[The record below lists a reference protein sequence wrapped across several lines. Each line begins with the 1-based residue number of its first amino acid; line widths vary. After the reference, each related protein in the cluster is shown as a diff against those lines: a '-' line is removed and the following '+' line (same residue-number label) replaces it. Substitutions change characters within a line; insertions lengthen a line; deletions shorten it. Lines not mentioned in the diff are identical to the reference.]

1 MPKYDIEVELVG
13 QDGNALNL
21 IGLVR
26 RAIAKN
32 VGDDESRD
40 FVTAAMKQPSYEAL
54 LVFINETV
62 NVS

>member
-32 VGDDESRD
+32 VGDNESRD

-54 LVFINETV
+54 LVFISETV